1 MKRRLAAGLAVL
13 AGIVAIAWLAGPRTL
28 VAPVERVVDEPAL
41 FAVALCGLAVV
52 RPALAL
58 PTTLIA
64 VAAGYGYGWAGVPAG
79 IVLVTATALPPYALA
94 RAGWDPSGSRF
105 SRVGVRLVAAAGATR
120 TIAASRLLPVPSDA
134 VSIVAGVTRVDVRP
148 FLLGTAIG
156 ETPWVIAGVAVGV
169 SADRLLAGGG
179 VTFDPVLLL
188 GMASVAILLLA
199 GPCYRLYLDESDLG
213 ASSA

>member
-1 MKRRLAAGLAVL
+1 MKRRLAAGLVAFVGVVL
-13 AGIVAIAWLAGPRTL
+13 TAWLTDPRTL
-28 VAPVERVVDEPAL
+28 VAPVERIADDPAL
-41 FAVALCGLAVV
+41 FALALCGLAVV

-64 VAAGYGYGWAGVPAG
+64 VAAGYGYGWAGVPVG
-79 IVLVTATALPPYALA
+79 IALVTATALPPYALA

-105 SRVGVRLVAAAGATR
+105 SRAGVRLVAAAGATR

-134 VSIVAGVTRVDVRP
+134 VSIAAGFARVDVRP
-148 FLLGTAIG
+148 FLLGTALG
-156 ETPWVIAGVAVGV
+156 ETPWVVAGAAVGV
-169 SADRLLAGGG
+169 SADRLLAGDA

-188 GMASVAILLLA
+188 GMAGVAALLLA
-199 GPCYRLYLDESDLG
+199 GPCYRLYLNESDPG

>member
-1 MKRRLAAGLAVL
+1 MKRRLAAGLAVSAGL
-13 AGIVAIAWLAGPRTL
+13 AAIVWLAGPRTL
-28 VAPVERVVDEPAL
+28 VTPVERVADDPAL
-41 FAVALCGLAVV
+41 FAIALCGLAIV

-79 IVLVTATALPPYALA
+79 IALVTVTALPPYALA
-94 RAGWDPSGSRF
+94 RAGWDPSGNRF
-105 SRVGVRLVAAAGATR
+105 SRAGVRLVAAAGATR
-120 TIAASRLLPVPSDA
+120 TIAASWLLPVPSDA
-134 VSIVAGVTRVDVRP
+134 VSVVAGFTRVDVRP

-156 ETPWVIAGVAVGV
+156 ETPWVVAGVAVGV

-188 GMASVAILLLA
+188 GLAGVAILLLA
-199 GPCYRLYLDESDLG
+199 GPCYRVYTDRSDPEAG
-213 ASSA
+213 FV